1 MSRPQALLSG
11 AHNTL
16 FKEKKSVFDS
26 DADRNTMNSPK
37 QSNEV
42 EKADH
47 CSMDP
52 DGELQ
57 LVNAEYS

>member
-11 AHNTL
+11 AIIH
-16 FKEKKSVFDS
+16 FSKETVDS
-26 DADRNTMNSPK
+26 DADRNSMNSPK

-42 EKADH
+42 ERVDH

-52 DGELQ
+52 DRELQ